1 MSVKRRDPR
10 KRRRQ
15 TVALCAALGLL
26 GLLPLGGC
34 AARRGVDVTYH
45 DPNMDFGL
53 IRSVAVM
60 PLNNLSANKAADE
73 SVRDV
78 LMTMLQATGAFYV
91 LPPGEVGRGISRLSI
106 SSPSQPSAEEVVKF
120 AQVVGVDVVIV
131 GTVREYGELRSGGSV
146 AGVVSFSLQ
155 MLEAQTGRV
164 VWSASSSAGGVSAK
178 DRVFGG
184 GGRQMDEVT
193 RRAVSRAT
201 DRLFR

>member
-1 MSVKRRDPR
+1 MNVQPR
-10 KRRRQ
+10 ASRNRWA
-15 TVALCAALGLL
+15 VLVLGALLTFS
-26 GLLPLGGC
+26 GC

-45 DPNMDFGL
+45 DPDMDFSL

-60 PLNNLSANKAADE
+60 PLDNLSNNKTADA

-78 LMTMLQATGAFYV
+78 LMTVLQATGAFYV
-91 LPPGEVGRGISRLSI
+91 LPPGEVGRGISRLALA
-106 SSPSQPSAEEVVKF
+106 SPSQPTAEEVVQF
-120 AQVVGVDVVIV
+120 AEVVGVDVVFV

-146 AGVVSFSLQ
+146 AGVVSFSLR

-164 VWSASSSAGGVSAK
+164 VWSASASAGGVSVK

-184 GGRQMDEVT
+184 GGRPMDEVT
-193 RRAVSRAT
+193 RKAVSRVT